1 MITEYFIGVVLHK
14 VLWANIDRI
23 NEEIK
28 PILNSGH
35 M

>member
-14 VLWANIDRI
+14 ALWVNIDRI

-28 PILNSGH
+28 PISNSGR